1 MDRSGRKKERKCS
14 IQSNQAVG
22 KIQCRKANPCGF
34 FPKKGRRIFLLF
46 TCSTVSIFQNLYLKH
61 LGFDTELKCSEC
73 RSMDYE
79 LFSTEENGIII
90 LQCKSCKHEEALQ
103 SDAE

>member
-1 MDRSGRKKERKCS
+1 
-14 IQSNQAVG
+14 
-22 KIQCRKANPCGF
+22 
-34 FPKKGRRIFLLF
+34 
-46 TCSTVSIFQNLYLKH
+46 
-61 LGFDTELKCSEC
+61 
-73 RSMDYE
+73 MDYE